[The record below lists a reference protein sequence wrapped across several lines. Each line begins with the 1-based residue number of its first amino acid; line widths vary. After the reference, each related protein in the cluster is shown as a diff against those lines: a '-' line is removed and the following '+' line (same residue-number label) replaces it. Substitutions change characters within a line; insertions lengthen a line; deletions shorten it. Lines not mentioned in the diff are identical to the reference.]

1 MTRLHNKLHTKL
13 VGLFTGAAILIS
25 ATLPLSVHAADEMTF
40 ASWGG
45 AYQDGIREAWMKPFT
60 QETGIKITEDTNPV
74 IARIKAMVD
83 TDSVEWDVVT
93 AGGASLMQGAKS
105 GLFEKITPE
114 MVDQSNVLPEARNDY
129 GVPSEIFSTVI
140 GYSTKAFPN
149 GGPKTFADFWD
160 VKKFPGKRTLPDK
173 PDTVL
178 EAALLADGVAPADIY
193 KTLST
198 PAGMTRALNK
208 IRQIKPYVAMWWSAG
223 AQPVQALGSGEVVM
237 ALGWNGRFQAGIDG
251 GLPIA
256 MSWDQSVA
264 QVGYFMIVKGAPN
277 KAQAVKFLNYIV
289 RPDVQARFSKY
300 VAYGPVTPK
309 SIAMIDKSLQGRLP
323 STPDRLSHAVFMDIN
338 WWAAHSLAAGEAYNT
353 AMQQ

>member
-1 MTRLHNKLHTKL
+1 MTRSHVKVPGML
-13 VGLFTGAAILIS
+13 VACSLVFSLA
-25 ATLPLSVHAADEMTF
+25 LPLSAAAADEMTF

-45 AYQDGIREAWMKPFT
+45 AYQDGIREAWMKPFSK
-60 QETGIKITEDTNPV
+60 ESGIEIIEDTNPV

-83 TDSVEWDVVT
+83 IHKVEWDVVT

-105 GLFEKITPE
+105 GLFEKITPD
-114 MVDQSNVLPEARNDY
+114 MVNEENVLPEARNDY

-178 EAALLADGVAPADIY
+178 EAALLADGVAPADVY
-193 KTLST
+193 KTLDT
-198 PAGMTRALNK
+198 PAGMKRAMDK
-208 IRQIKPYVAMWWSAG
+208 IRQIKPDVAIWWSSG
-223 AQPVQALGSGEVVM
+223 AQPVQALSSGEVVM
-237 ALGWNGRFQAGIDG
+237 ALGWNGRFQAGIDS

-264 QVGYFMIVKGAPN
+264 QVGYFMIVKDAPN
-277 KAQAVKFLNYIV
+277 KAEAVKFLNYII
-289 RPDVQARFSKY
+289 RPEVQARFSQY

-309 SIAMIDKSLQGRLP
+309 SIPLIDKARQARLP
-323 STPDRLSHAVFMDIN
+323 STPDRLSNALFMNIN
-338 WWAAHSLAAGEAYNT
+338 WWADHSLAAGEAYNT

>member
-1 MTRLHNKLHTKL
+1 MARLQVKYPNVL
-13 VGLFTGAAILIS
+13 AACTVVVSLL
-25 ATLPLSVHAADEMTF
+25 LPLSATADEMTF

-45 AYQDGIREAWMKPFT
+45 AYQDGIRAAWIKPFT
-60 QETGIKITEDTNPV
+60 QETGIQVVEDTNPL

-83 TDSVEWDVVT
+83 THNVQWDVVT

-105 GLFEKITPE
+105 GLFEKITPDK
-114 MVDQSNVLPEARNDY
+114 VDESNVLPAARNDY

-149 GGPKTFADFWD
+149 GGPKTFADFWN

-178 EAALLADGVAPADIY
+178 EAALLADGVAPADVY
-193 KTLST
+193 KTLDT
-198 PAGMTRALNK
+198 PAGMKRALDK
-208 IRQIKPYVAMWWSAG
+208 IRQIRPYVAMWWSSG
-223 AQPVQALGSGEVVM
+223 AQPVQALGSGDVVM
-237 ALGWNGRFQAGIDG
+237 ALGWNGRFQAGIDD

-256 MSWDQSVA
+256 MSWGQSVA
-264 QVGYFMIVKGAPN
+264 QVGYFMIVKGAPD
-277 KAQAVKFLNYIV
+277 KAQAVKFLNYII
-289 RPDVQARFSKY
+289 RPEVQARFSKY

-309 SIAMIDKSLQGRLP
+309 SIPLIDKSRLDRLP
-323 STPDRLSHAVFMDIN
+323 STPERLSNALFMNID

>member
-1 MTRLHNKLHTKL
+1 MTRLRIKLL
-13 VGLFTGAAILIS
+13 GAFAAATVVAAS
-25 ATLPLSVHAADEMTF
+25 ALPLNAAAADEMTF

-45 AYQDGIREAWMKPFT
+45 AYQDGIRAAWMKPFT
-60 QETGIKITEDTNPV
+60 QETGIEVIEDTNPV

-83 TDSVEWDVVT
+83 THKVEWDVVT

-105 GLFEKITPE
+105 GLFEKITPD
-114 MVDQSNVLPEARNDY
+114 MVDESNVLPQARNDY

-149 GGPKTFADFWD
+149 GGPKTFSDFWD

-178 EAALLADGVAPADIY
+178 EAALLADGVAPADVY
-193 KTLST
+193 KTLDT
-198 PAGMTRALNK
+198 PAGMERALNK
-208 IRQIKPYVAMWWSAG
+208 IRQIKPYVAMWWSSG

-237 ALGWNGRFQAGIDG
+237 ALGWNGRFQAGIDD

-256 MSWDQSVA
+256 MAWDQSVA
-264 QVGYFMIVKGAPN
+264 QVGYFMIVKDAPN
-277 KAQAVKFLNYIV
+277 KAQAVKFLNYII
-289 RPDVQARFSKY
+289 RPEVQARFSQY

-309 SIAMIDKSLQGRLP
+309 SIPLIDKSRLGRLP
-323 STPDRLSHAVFMDIN
+323 STPERLANALFMNID

>member
-1 MTRLHNKLHTKL
+1 MTGLHIR
-13 VGLFTGAAILIS
+13 VFGAVAVMASVLS
-25 ATLPLSVHAADEMTF
+25 AALPLYANADELTF

-45 AYQDGIREAWMKPFT
+45 AYQDGIRAAWIKPFT
-60 QETGIKITEDTNPV
+60 GETGTQVIEDTNPT
-74 IARIKAMVD
+74 IARVKAMVD
-83 TDSVEWDVVT
+83 THKVEWDVVT
-93 AGGASLMQGAKS
+93 AGGASLMQGARS

-114 MVDQSNVLPEARNDY
+114 MVDQGNVLAQARNDY

-160 VKKFPGKRTLPDK
+160 VKKFPGKRTLPNK

-178 EAALLADGVAPADIY
+178 EAALLADGVAPGEVY
-193 KTLST
+193 KTLDT

-208 IRQIKPYVAMWWSAG
+208 IRQIRPDVAMWWSSG

-237 ALGWNGRFQAGIDG
+237 ALGWNGRFQSGIDD

-277 KAQAVKFLNYIV
+277 KAQAIKFLNYIIK
-289 RPDVQARFSKY
+289 PEVQARFSQY
-300 VAYGPVTPK
+300 VAYGPVTPQ
-309 SIAMIDKSLQGRLP
+309 SIPLIDPARLGRLP
-323 STPDRLSHAVFMDIN
+323 STPERLANALFLNLD
-338 WWAAHSLAAGEAYNT
+338 WWAAHSLAAGEAYGT
-353 AMQQ
+353 AMQN